1 MHKRLVVLKRPFY
14 FFLFFSL
21 SLLSSLPFFAY
32 SQQNILPLQPL
43 EDVFSKQEQTVKPPE
58 TIIPQNLEE
67 DFCLPFPQ
75 YPFLSNFIKT
85 IIPGH
90 IKLDDTTLNSIH
102 EYQLNNGIK
111 NFTTFASYLVNE
123 SQKSIRS
130 GEASEA
136 IRLAKAAKN
145 IAPDFPQPCWALA
158 QAYGAENRFNFFRVI
173 GEYLEGDLIAL
184 KNFKTLTLI
193 ASNAYFIFFFAF
205 FLTIIV
211 FSFVLIIKYYN
222 LLAKDSGNFFSQK
235 TYALPGYVWAGFI
248 VTLPVILGIGP
259 ILIACYW
266 LVILALYASKKEKQ
280 AIFSIALLL
289 VLSPLAFE
297 TAASMVLINQEGLV
311 DSLYKANYEDW
322 SQETEK
328 KLEAYLKTHPRDLD
342 VIFTLGLIKKR
353 WGSLE
358 EAKRYYTTLLESNP
372 SSGVVINNLSN
383 VYFAQGKL
391 EQSEA
396 AYKSA
401 VSIINNKASF
411 HYNLYRAYLELYKFL
426 EARKR
431 EELFI
436 ARRLDPQL
444 IDYHLKKIY
453 SPATYN
459 RIVIDETIAF
469 KEFWNRVF
477 QDSEEKKMVVYS
489 LWPLFFKGIPYAYGI
504 FFFILLSLFIFVLL
518 FHQEAGKNLSTRCHQ
533 CGRPMK
539 KRRLLSK
546 GDMVSEFCSH
556 CVNIYIQ
563 RVKRDANVKGRT
575 IEEVEKHQ
583 RRQTL
588 VWKFFT
594 FGLPGSGQLWLG
606 FTGIGILY
614 IFIFFC
620 FIIKIFFWN
629 GFVNDPFLLNYS
641 GSFLEIIFFGFLF
654 LLFYFFVKIKSYQ
667 KKELS
672 NKNFMQIMEDFRMRS
687 QKQKDQTEEQETSNN
702 IKKDTPWP

>member
-1 MHKRLVVLKRPFY
+1 
-14 FFLFFSL
+14 
-21 SLLSSLPFFAY
+21 
-32 SQQNILPLQPL
+32 L
-43 EDVFSKQEQTVKPPE
+43 EDVSSKQEQTTKPSE
-58 TIIPQNLEE
+58 TIAPQNLEE
-67 DFCLPFPQ
+67 DFSLPFTQ

-85 IIPGH
+85 IVPGN
-90 IKLDDTTLNSIH
+90 IKLDDITLNSIH

-111 NFTTFASYLVNE
+111 NFTTVACFLVNE
-123 SQKSIRS
+123 SQKLIRS

-136 IRLAKAAKN
+136 VRLAKAAKK
-145 IAPDFPQPCWALA
+145 IAPDFPQPSWALA
-158 QAYGAENRFNFFRVI
+158 QAYGEENKLNFFRVI
-173 GEYLEGDLIAL
+173 GEYLKGDLIAF
-184 KNFKTLTLI
+184 KNFKTFALI
-193 ASNAYFIFFFAF
+193 AGNSYFIFFFAF

-211 FSFVLIIKYYN
+211 FSFVLLIKHYN
-222 LLAKDSGNFFSQK
+222 LLAKDSGDFFSQK
-235 TYALPGYVWAGFI
+235 TYAIPGYVWAGI
-248 VTLPVILGIGP
+248 VVTLPVILGIGP

-297 TAASMVLINQEGLV
+297 TAASMVLINQEGLL

-328 KLEAYLKTHPRDLD
+328 ELEAYLKTQPLDLD
-342 VIFTLGLIKKR
+342 VIFTLGLIKKK

-358 EAKRYYTTLLESNP
+358 EAKRYYMTFLESNP
-372 SSGVVINNLSN
+372 SSGVGINNLSN

-391 EQSEA
+391 EQAEA
-396 AYKSA
+396 AYKTA
-401 VSIINNKASF
+401 LSIINNKASF
-411 HYNLYRAYLELYKFL
+411 HYNLYRTYLELYKFL
-426 EARKR
+426 EAQKR

-453 SPATYN
+453 SPTTYN
-459 RIVIDETIAF
+459 RIIIDETISF
-469 KEFWNRVF
+469 KEFWNRAF
-477 QDSEEKKMVVYS
+477 QNSEEKKIVVYS

-518 FHQEAGKNLSTRCHQ
+518 FHQEVGKNLSTRCHQ

-539 KRRLLSK
+539 RRRLLSK
-546 GDMVSEFCSH
+546 GGMVSEFCSH

-563 RVKRDANVKGRT
+563 ELKRDANVNGRM

-588 VWKFFT
+588 VWKLLT

-614 IFIFFC
+614 VFIFFC
-620 FIIKIFFWN
+620 FIVKILFWN
-629 GFVNDPFLLNYS
+629 GFMKDPFLLNYS
-641 GSFLEIIFFGFLF
+641 GSLLKIIFFALLF
-654 LLFYFFVKIKSYQ
+654 LLFYFFVKNKSYQ

-672 NKNFMQIMEDFRMRS
+672 NKNFMQTMEDFRMRS

-702 IKKDTPWP
+702 IKKENPWP

>member
-1 MHKRLVVLKRPFY
+1 MHKRLVFLKRPFY
-14 FFLFFSL
+14 FSLFF
-21 SLLSSLPFFAY
+21 LLFFFSCLPFFAY
-32 SQQNILPLQPL
+32 SQQHILPFQPG
-43 EDVFSKQEQTVKPPE
+43 EDVFAKQEETVKSSE
-58 TIIPQNLEE
+58 TIIPKNLEE
-67 DFCLPFPQ
+67 EFPLPFPQ
-75 YPFLSNFIKT
+75 YPFLSNFKKT

-90 IKLDDTTLNSIH
+90 IKLDDTTLKSIH

-111 NFTTFASYLVNE
+111 NFTTVAIFLVNE
-123 SQKSIRS
+123 SQKSIRR

-145 IAPDFPQPCWALA
+145 MAPDFPQPSWALA
-158 QAYGAENRFNFFRVI
+158 QAYGAESRFNFFRVM
-173 GEYLEGDLIAL
+173 GEYLEADLIAL
-184 KNFKTLTLI
+184 KNFKTLILI
-193 ASNAYFIFFFAF
+193 ASNSYFLFFFAF

-211 FSFVLIIKYYN
+211 FSFVLLIKYYN
-222 LLAKDSGNFFSQK
+222 LLAKDSGDFFSQK
-235 TYALPGYVWAGFI
+235 TYSLPGYVWAGII
-248 VTLPVILGIGP
+248 VILPVILGIGP

-297 TAASMVLINQEGLV
+297 TAASMVLSNQEGIL
-311 DSLYKANYEDW
+311 DSLYKANHEDW

-342 VIFTLGLIKKR
+342 VIFTLGLIKKK

-358 EAKRYYTTLLESNP
+358 EANRYYTTLLESNP
-372 SSGVVINNLSN
+372 SSGVAINNLSN
-383 VYFAQGKL
+383 VYFAQERL

-396 AYKSA
+396 AYKRA
-401 VSIINNKASF
+401 ISIKNDQASF

-431 EELFI
+431 EELAI

-444 IDYHLKKIY
+444 IDDHLKKIY

-459 RIVIDETIAF
+459 RMVIDETITS
-469 KEFWNRVF
+469 KEFWNRAF

-518 FHQEAGKNLSTRCHQ
+518 FQQEAGKNLSTRCQQ
-533 CGRPMK
+533 CGRAM
-539 KRRLLSK
+539 KRRRFLSK
-546 GDMVSEFCSH
+546 GEMISEFCSH
-556 CVNIYIQ
+556 CVDIYLQ
-563 RVKRDANVKGRT
+563 RVKLDANIKDRR
-575 IEEVEKHQ
+575 IAEVEKHQ
-583 RRQTL
+583 KRQTL
-588 VWKFFT
+588 VWRFLT
-594 FGLPGSGQLWLG
+594 FALPGSGQLWLG
-606 FTGIGILY
+606 FTGIGIGY
-614 IFIFFC
+614 VFIFFC
-620 FIIKIFFWN
+620 FILKIFFWN
-629 GFVNDPFLLNYS
+629 GFVNDPFSLNYS

-654 LLFYFFVKIKSYQ
+654 LLFYLFVKNKSYR

-672 NKNFMQIMEDFRMRS
+672 DKNFMQIMEDFRTRS
-687 QKQKDQTEEQETSNN
+687 QKRKDQTEEQETSNN
-702 IKKDTPWP
+702 IKKETPWP